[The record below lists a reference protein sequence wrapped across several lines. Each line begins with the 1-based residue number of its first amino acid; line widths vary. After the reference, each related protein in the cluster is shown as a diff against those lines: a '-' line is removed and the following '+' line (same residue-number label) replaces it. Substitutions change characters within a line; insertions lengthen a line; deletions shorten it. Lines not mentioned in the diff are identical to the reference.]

1 MKKTKKIFVDK
12 QYKLTSDAAPLSF
25 MLPTRNNKRYPL
37 MYFDEDTGENRA
49 LRYASNQKSPFEDEQ
64 DGNALLSPIIFED
77 GFLHVPKSNQ
87 VLQEF
92 LHYHPLNLKKFIE
105 VNKAKDAESEVE
117 DLMVEA
123 DALLEAKSL
132 SIEQLENVCRVLFNK
147 DSSKVS
153 TSELKRDV
161 LVYAKNNPEDFLDV
175 INDPELKIQGTV
187 QQFFDQGFLTFRKS
201 NKEVWFSTKTNKT
214 KMLNVPFGQDGID
227 LVVSYM
233 KDDDNIETLKH
244 LESLL

>member
-87 VLQEF
+87 ILQAF
-92 LHYHPLNLKKFIE
+92 LHYHPLNQKKFIE
-105 VNKAKDAESEVE
+105 VDKAKDAESEVE

-187 QQFFDQGFLTFRKS
+187 QQFFDQGLLTFRKS

>member
-12 QYKLTSDAAPLSF
+12 QYKLTSEAAPLSF
-25 MLPTRNNKRYPL
+25 MLPARNNKRYPL

-92 LHYHPLNLKKFIE
+92 LHYHPLNFKKFIE
-105 VNKAKDAESEVE
+105 VDKAKDAAIEVE
-117 DLMVEA
+117 DLMIEA

-132 SIEQLENVCRVLFNK
+132 SIEQLENVCSCLLY
-147 DSSKVS
+147 
-153 TSELKRDV
+153 TSPSPRD
-161 LVYAKNNPEDFLDV
+161 
-175 INDPELKIQGTV
+175 
-187 QQFFDQGFLTFRKS
+187 
-201 NKEVWFSTKTNKT
+201 
-214 KMLNVPFGQDGID
+214 
-227 LVVSYM
+227 
-233 KDDDNIETLKH
+233 
-244 LESLL
+244 